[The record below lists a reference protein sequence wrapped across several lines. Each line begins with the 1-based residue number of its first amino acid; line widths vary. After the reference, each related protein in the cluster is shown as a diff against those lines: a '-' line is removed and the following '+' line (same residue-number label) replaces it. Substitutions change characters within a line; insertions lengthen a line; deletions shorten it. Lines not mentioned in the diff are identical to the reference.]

1 MRKRRNR
8 LQGPLFFGSLRF
20 GNYENREKHVFFRSG
35 NVSSSFTDNALTGGV
50 FRVALRRGKPWKQT
64 ILATRH
70 TNTRTLFMR
79 NKGVDHP
86 REDAEKFF
94 ALRPD
99 DKQLELW
106 D

>member
-1 MRKRRNR
+1 MR
-8 LQGPLFFGSLRF
+8 
-20 GNYENREKHVFFRSG
+20 Y
-35 NVSSSFTDNALTGGV
+35 
-50 FRVALRRGKPWKQT
+50 
-64 ILATRH
+64 
-70 TNTRTLFMR
+70 
-79 NKGVDHP
+79 KGVDHP